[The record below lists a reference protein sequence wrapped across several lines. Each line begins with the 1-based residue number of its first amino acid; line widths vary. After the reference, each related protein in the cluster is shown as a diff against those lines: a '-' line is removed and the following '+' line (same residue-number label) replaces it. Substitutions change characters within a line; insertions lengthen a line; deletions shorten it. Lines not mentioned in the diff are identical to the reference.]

1 MLLVTSFII
10 STITFVM
17 AVVTSV
23 LWSWSTGHP
32 HPFCTNHFHF
42 LFQARDPATEKFC
55 VATKGKVGKETFGG
69 EEIFGGEEA

>member
-55 VATKGKVGKETFGG
+55 VATKGKVG
-69 EEIFGGEEA
+69 EEIFRGEEA